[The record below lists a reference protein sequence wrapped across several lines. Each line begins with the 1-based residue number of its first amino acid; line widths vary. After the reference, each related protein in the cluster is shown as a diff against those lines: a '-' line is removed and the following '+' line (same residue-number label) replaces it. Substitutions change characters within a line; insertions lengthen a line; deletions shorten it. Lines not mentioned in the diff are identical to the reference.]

1 MEMSW
6 FGPSSWTPAACSS
19 RLNRFSVHLS
29 ALSISWMSEVQQSVR
44 FLHLS
49 VPLSVWPTGRLSHL
63 IFPSLF
69 CLIGLPHL
77 SIFSGL
83 SRPACQTSDLR
94 VPVTSPCLCPWSM
107 FFTSFP
113 LLDFLEKQKV
123 KVKLDGLDMS
133 TDASLVLRHQQLT
146 VH

>member
-1 MEMSW
+1 MEISW
-6 FGPSSWTPAACSS
+6 FGPLSWTPAVCSS
-19 RLNRFSVHLS
+19 RLKRFSVRPS
-29 ALSISWMSEVQQSVR
+29 ALSISWMSEVQQSVW

-94 VPVTSPCLCPWSM
+94 VPVTSPCLRPWSM
-107 FFTSFP
+107 FFTTFP
-113 LLDFLEKQKV
+113 FLDSLEKQNV
-123 KVKLDGLDMS
+123 KVKLDGLDTS
-133 TDASLVLRHQQLT
+133 TDASVVLRHQQLT